1 VTPAHQQRKQP
12 RPCVP
17 GLYRNAT
24 LQSENQGSRGGVLAC
39 RACVARDRS
48 LVCNTRTPW
57 ASTQATFESNTSE
70 RTICA
75 VRRERQ
81 QQHNNSNKDE
91 QQQQLVRYNDASTI
105 SWNSIQSP
113 GYTPR
118 GGRMCHV
125 VCGVMCLLIV
135 LCACLHA
142 VHTAPHACSL
152 SQVCALV
159 CLSPRAR
166 ARQGVS
172 ASCPP
177 LCVFAA
183 LRGCETAAV
192 CTR

>member
-48 LVCNTRTPW
+48 LVCNIRTPW
-57 ASTQATFESNTSE
+57 ASTRATFGNNTE
-70 RTICA
+70 RTICT
-75 VRRERQ
+75 VPYDENDNSS
-81 QQHNNSNKDE
+81 NNKE
-91 QQQQLVRYNDASTI
+91 VEQQQLVRYDDAITI
-105 SWNSIQSP
+105 TWNSIQSP